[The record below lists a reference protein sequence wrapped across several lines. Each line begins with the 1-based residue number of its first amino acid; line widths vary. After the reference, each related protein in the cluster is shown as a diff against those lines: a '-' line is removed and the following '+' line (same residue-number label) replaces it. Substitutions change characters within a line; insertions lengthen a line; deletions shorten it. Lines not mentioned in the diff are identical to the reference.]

1 MRRQEI
7 ASLVFSSSD
16 FPLRPYL
23 IYMVREL
30 SHMVMF
36 IKREE
41 CFTKYA

>member
-1 MRRQEI
+1 MHRQEI

-16 FPLRPYL
+16 FFLRPYL

-30 SHMVMF
+30 SPMVLF
-36 IKREE
+36 IKRVE

>member
-16 FPLRPYL
+16 FLLRPYL

-30 SHMVMF
+30 THMVLL